1 MTSGVHGAAGQAT
14 VDEVVR
20 RVVEI
25 AHPLRIVIFGSA
37 VRQEAGPD
45 SDIDILVVVP
55 GPVHRRR
62 LAQEIHLSF
71 FGLGVP
77 VDVIVATPED
87 LERHRGKAGT
97 ILDAALRDG
106 REIYAA

>member
-1 MTSGVHGAAGQAT
+1 M
-14 VDEVVR
+14 VDEIVR

-25 AHPLRIVIFGSA
+25 ARPIRILLFGSA
-37 VRQEAGPD
+37 ARGEVNDD

-62 LAQEIHLSF
+62 LAQDIHISF

-97 ILDAALRDG
+97 ILDTALREG
-106 REIYAA
+106 REVYAT